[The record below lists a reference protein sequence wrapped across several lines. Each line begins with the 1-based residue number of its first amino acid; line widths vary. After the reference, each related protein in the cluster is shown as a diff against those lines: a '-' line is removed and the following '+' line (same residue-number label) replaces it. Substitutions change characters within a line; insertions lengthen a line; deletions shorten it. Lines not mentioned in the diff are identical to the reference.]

1 MCGICC
7 LVIFL
12 ARRWREPEGRLEA
25 SSQKNRRPEI
35 GAGTSQTDAMRLAA
49 NCDEM
54 LYGE

>member
-1 MCGICC
+1 MCGSCC